1 MKKLAM
7 NSLYKNHVLSKK
19 IVLQCSHV
27 MWRILIGTCT
37 FFHFFFT
44 CYKCFIARKIGSV
57 ATGKVKT
64 FTDTIL
70 ALFEFLAKI
79 EHVNV
84 VAKSP

>member
-7 NSLYKNHVLSKK
+7 NSLYKNHVPSKK
-19 IVLQCSHV
+19 IVLQRSHV

-37 FFHFFFT
+37 FFHFFLT
-44 CYKCFIARKIGSV
+44 CYKCFIARKIGSA

-70 ALFEFLAKI
+70 ALL
-79 EHVNV
+79 
-84 VAKSP
+84 

>member
-19 IVLQCSHV
+19 NSSSMQSRYVADSNRHV
-27 MWRILIGTCT
+27 YCFSL
-37 FFHFFFT
+37 FFT
-44 CYKCFIARKIGSV
+44 CYKSFIARKIGSV

-70 ALFEFLAKI
+70 ALL
-79 EHVNV
+79 
-84 VAKSP
+84 